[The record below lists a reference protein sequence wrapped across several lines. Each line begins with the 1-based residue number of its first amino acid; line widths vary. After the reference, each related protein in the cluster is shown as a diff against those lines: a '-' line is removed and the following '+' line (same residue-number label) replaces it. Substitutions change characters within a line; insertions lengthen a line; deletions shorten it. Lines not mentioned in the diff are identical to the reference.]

1 METVELIL
9 KIFWM
14 VWIPWMFLFFGSMAL
29 AHYGY
34 PKLNHFILKYL
45 YYFSK
50 EDRDVRKRIKQRKIR
65 MYGTNEEKIE
75 LHNKLN
81 PDYQLMTNDEVFDK
95 YEGVSRDKVTIVPT
109 PSFLLDTRTNTLYD
123 KSTERQEEL
132 DSIREQIKM
141 NGDKFVITPPQ
152 PKPYLS
158 MKSVFTYSGID
169 MAEINE
175 SEKIFIFPQKSENYR
190 FITL

>member
-1 METVELIL
+1 METVQLIL

-29 AHYGY
+29 AHFGY
-34 PKLNHFILKYL
+34 PKLNHFILKCL

-50 EDRDVRKRIKQRKIR
+50 EDRDDRKRKKQAKIR
-65 MYGTNEEKIE
+65 MYGTHEEKRE

-95 YEGVSRDKVTIVPT
+95 YEGISRDKVTIVPNPT
-109 PSFLLDTRTNTLYD
+109 FHLDTRTNTLYD
-123 KSTERQEEL
+123 NSTERQDDL
-132 DSIREQIKM
+132 DAIREQM
-141 NGDKFVITPPQ
+141 NEGKFVIAPQ

-158 MKSVFTYSGID
+158 TKSVLTYSGVID
-169 MAEINE
+169 MAKINK
-175 SEKIFIFPQKSENYR
+175 SAEKIFIFPQKDEYYR
-190 FITL
+190 FISI

>member
-1 METVELIL
+1 METVQLIF

-34 PKLNHFILKYL
+34 PKLFHFILKYL

-50 EDRDVRKRIKQRKIR
+50 EDRDARKRTKQSKIR
-65 MYGTNEEKIE
+65 VYGTHEEKIE

-81 PDYQLMTNDEVFDK
+81 PDYQLMTNDELFDK
-95 YEGVSRDKVTIVPT
+95 YEGISRDKVTILPYPT
-109 PSFLLDTRTNTLYD
+109 FLLDTRTNSLYSD
-123 KSTERQEEL
+123 CRERQDEL
-132 DSIREQIKM
+132 DFIREQM
-141 NGDKFVITPPQ
+141 NEGKYVTTPQ

-158 MKSVFTYSGID
+158 IKSVLAYSGVID
-169 MAEINE
+169 MAEINK
-175 SEKIFIFPQKSENYR
+175 SEKIFIFPQKGEHYR
-190 FITL
+190 FITI